1 VRLAVSQEELPRVQA
16 AAVENRPDAHLL
28 KTHATRE
35 HQVVRGA
42 EVVL

>member
-1 VRLAVSQEELPRVQA
+1 MRLAVSQEELPRVQA

-35 HQVVRGA
+35 HKVVRGS